1 MIECAK
7 DILEFIIIFLLVYFG
22 YYIFLYKKIDKYN
35 RKKAPVNIKY
45 LVNRYKLDVVGLGY
59 KRIFK
64 TLMIS
69 DSFIVATLFIITK
82 TIDNIYLRL
91 LIAFILVF
99 PLFAGV
105 YHLIAMYYKKESE
118 R

>member
-1 MIECAK
+1 MNPK
-7 DILEFIIIFLLVYFG
+7 LQWLRNKMSSLDMQGIIIS
-22 YYIFLYKKIDKYN
+22 N
-35 RKKAPVNIKY
+35 PVNIKY

-99 PLFAGV
+99 PLFAGI

>member
-82 TIDNIYLRL
+82 TIDNIYL
-91 LIAFILVF
+91 
-99 PLFAGV
+99 
-105 YHLIAMYYKKESE
+105 IAMYYKKESE

>member
-1 MIECAK
+1 MIEWAK
-7 DILEFIIIFLLVYFG
+7 SILEFIIIFLLMYFC
-22 YYIFLYKKIDKYN
+22 YYFFSYRKRVKYN
-35 RKKAPVNIKY
+35 RKKVPVNIKY
-45 LVNRYKLDVVGLGY
+45 LENKYKLDIVKIGY
-59 KRIFK
+59 KKVFK
-64 TLMIS
+64 TLMIC
-69 DSFIVATLFIITK
+69 DSLIVAILFVLTK
-82 TIDNIYLRL
+82 SIDNIYLRL

>member
-1 MIECAK
+1 
-7 DILEFIIIFLLVYFG
+7 
-22 YYIFLYKKIDKYN
+22 
-35 RKKAPVNIKY
+35 
-45 LVNRYKLDVVGLGY
+45 
-59 KRIFK
+59 
-64 TLMIS
+64 MIS

-99 PLFAGV
+99 PLFAGI

>member
-1 MIECAK
+1 MIEWAK
-7 DILEFIIIFLLVYFG
+7 DILEFIIIFLLMYFG
-22 YYIFLYKKIDKYN
+22 YYIFSYKKIDKYN
-35 RKKAPVNIKY
+35 RKKVPVNIKY
-45 LVNRYKLDVVGLGY
+45 LENKYKLDVVGLGY

-64 TLMIS
+64 TLMIC
-69 DSFIVATLFIITK
+69 DSLIVAVLFVLTK
-82 TIDNIYLRL
+82 SIDNIYLRL